1 MRLWT
6 TTLVA
11 VALTASVT
19 AAAQTPTS
27 PTIGTWSLNLAK
39 SKYNPGPAPKS
50 ETRTYEAT
58 AGGIRETI
66 QVETAD
72 GSSYT
77 ETSIYREDGKPYSL
91 SGTSD
96 IDTHAITRV
105 SSRETRITWMR
116 AGKVVGHAT
125 NVISSDG
132 RVMTQTRTLTNAAG
146 QRLQDVRVY
155 DRQ

>member
-1 MRLWT
+1 MRSWT
-6 TTLVA
+6 ATLA
-11 VALTASVT
+11 TVALTASVT
-19 AAAQTPTS
+19 AVAQAPTS
-27 PTIGTWSLNLAK
+27 PTIGTWALNLAK
-39 SKYNPGPAPKS
+39 SRYNPGPAPKS
-50 ETRTYEAT
+50 ETRTYEAK
-58 AGGIRETI
+58 AVGIRETI

-77 ETSIYREDGKPYSL
+77 ETSIYRENGKPYAMN
-91 SGTSD
+91 GTTD
-96 IDTHAITRV
+96 IDTHEVTRV

-125 NVISSDG
+125 NIISSDG
-132 RVMTQTRTLTNAAG
+132 KVMTQTRTLINGAG